1 MNNWK
6 CSRCKALN
14 ARYVT
19 RCSFC
24 SLPRPDEAA
33 QAVIDEQIA
42 NKPVDDLKQSLHNII
57 EKITPH
63 QRTMVFRW
71 MEDNIL

>member
-6 CSRCKALN
+6 CGKCKALN
-14 ARYVT
+14 AQYVT

-24 SLPRPDEAA
+24 STPRPSIEA

-42 NKPVDDLKQSLHNII
+42 NKPIDDLKQTIHNAI
-57 EKITPH
+57 ERMTPH
-63 QRTMVFRW
+63 QRTILWRF
-71 MEDNIL
+71 MEDNLI